1 MRYRRRKA
9 MEDRKEAQ
17 YRNRIAFS
25 VDEAAALLSFSCRTI
40 RDCLREGQIAAAR
53 VGTRI
58 LVPRPALEA
67 LSGPLSSLP
76 MEKSPAT
83 VHELARD
90 MSISSRVIRDLIKA
104 GSLPATRKGRS
115 LFVDREEAVRFI
127 ASRTDTSGAR
137 VRPDIVDALIA
148 RNKARS
154 SRGAL

>member
-1 MRYRRRKA
+1 

-17 YRNRIAFS
+17 YHNRITFS
-25 VDEAAALLSFSCRTI
+25 VEEAAALLSLSCRTI
-40 RDCLREGQIAAAR
+40 RDRIREGKIAAAR

-58 LVPRPALEA
+58 LIPRPVLEV

-90 MSISSRVIRDLIKA
+90 LGISARFVRELIKA
-104 GSLPATRKGRS
+104 GSLPASRKGRS
-115 LFVDREEAVRFI
+115 LFVDRGVVIAFI
-127 ASRTDTSGAR
+127 AYRTDTSGAR
-137 VRPDIVDALIA
+137 VRPDIVDALTA

-154 SRGAL
+154 TRGAL

>member
-1 MRYRRRKA
+1 

-25 VDEAAALLSFSCRTI
+25 VEETAALLSLSCRTI
-40 RDCLREGQIAAAR
+40 RDRLREGTLAAAR

-58 LVPRPALEA
+58 LIPRPVLEA
-67 LSGPLSSLP
+67 LSGLLSSLP

-90 MSISSRVIRDLIKA
+90 MGISSRFVRELIKA

-115 LFVDREEAVRFI
+115 FFVDREAAVRFI
-127 ASRTDTSGAR
+127 ALRTDTSGAR
-137 VRPDIVDALIA
+137 VRPDIVDALTA
-148 RNKARS
+148 RNKARIL
-154 SRGAL
+154 RGAL